1 MESNQLQFTEVRF
14 WRSIFCFHSELKC
27 CTFKS
32 IYLIGNQRQKAQTSV
47 ICNNLSAQGETTT
60 MMKMKNVQL
69 INTEPSVAVTV
80 GGDPAG
86 CWAAFFCTGGC
97 FCYLV
102 FYTSITDGRQ
112 RDWALWMEEKKLPH
126 TVHFRAAPRCDERS
140 ILSRFSV
147 MEAVSVSAPDR
158 SWARVWVA
166 LCSSPFMSELCEW
179 TQILRLPTICQHALL
194 ARLQADERGR
204 CKEQL
209 THFHIYSSTEGW
221 NWASFTSWTVFLLVS
236 LWTFTLN

>member
-1 MESNQLQFTEVRF
+1 MESNQLQFTEVWF

-60 MMKMKNVQL
+60 TMMKMKNVQL
-69 INTEPSVAVTV
+69 INTEPSAAVTV

-102 FYTSITDGRQ
+102 HFHYWWQTKRLSSLNGRKETPTHCSLQSSSTLWWAEHPQSFLCDGGRQ
-112 RDWALWMEEKKLPH
+112 RLGSRQKLSSCLSLSLFVSIHVWAVWMDSDPPPADH
-126 TVHFRAAPRCDERS
+126 
-140 ILSRFSV
+140 
-147 MEAVSVSAPDR
+147 
-158 SWARVWVA
+158 
-166 LCSSPFMSELCEW
+166 
-179 TQILRLPTICQHALL
+179 LPTRS
-194 ARLQADERGR
+194 ARSPTGGR
-204 CKEQL
+204 AW
-209 THFHIYSSTEGW
+209 SM
-221 NWASFTSWTVFLLVS
+221 
-236 LWTFTLN
+236 